1 MKSKFPG
8 FYKAPLQDV
17 KSLMQNA
24 IIVLDTNVLL
34 DIYRYST
41 ETASQIL
48 SLMED
53 IKEHLWMPYQVA
65 YEYHKDRN
73 SEVLGGHISMY
84 SNMVKSASELMSSL
98 DDDRK
103 HPFLSQAEINELKK
117 NLQNVVV
124 VLEKGKKNCANLILN
139 DEYKERIATL
149 YEGRL
154 GEDYDETQRNKYVAE
169 AKERREKLIPPGYK
183 DRRKTDNSHGD
194 YIIWRQ
200 MIDCALQKQKP
211 IIFISNDIK
220 EDWIEKV
227 CGLRIGPRTELIDEF
242 YKLSGQFFYCYSF
255 DQFVE
260 ISNKHYKTTQ
270 KINKSAEKE
279 VKRLILESQ
288 EQGNMNNDNTVVNSS
303 PIEQYVGETT
313 FVTPTDSDV

>member
-8 FYKAPLQDV
+8 FYKAPLQNI

-84 SNMVKSASELMSSL
+84 SNMLKSASELLNSL

-103 HPFLSQAEINELKK
+103 HPFLSQPEINALKK
-117 NLQNVVV
+117 NLQDVVAS
-124 VLEKGKKNCANLILN
+124 LEKGKKNCTDLILN
-139 DEYKERIATL
+139 DEYKERIAAL

-154 GEDYDETQRNKYVAE
+154 GEDYDETQRNKYITE

-183 DRRKTDNSHGD
+183 DRRKADNSYGD
-194 YIIWRQ
+194 YLIWRQ
-200 MIDCALQKQKP
+200 MIDCAVQNKKP

-242 YKLSGQFFYCYSF
+242 YKLSGQFFYCYSL

-260 ISNKHYKTTQ
+260 ISNKYYKTTQ

-279 VKRLILESQ
+279 VKRLLLESQ
-288 EQGNMNNDNTVVNSS
+288 EQDSMNNDNTEISSS
-303 PIEQYVGETT
+303 PIEQYIGETPI
-313 FVTPTDSDV
+313 VKSINADV